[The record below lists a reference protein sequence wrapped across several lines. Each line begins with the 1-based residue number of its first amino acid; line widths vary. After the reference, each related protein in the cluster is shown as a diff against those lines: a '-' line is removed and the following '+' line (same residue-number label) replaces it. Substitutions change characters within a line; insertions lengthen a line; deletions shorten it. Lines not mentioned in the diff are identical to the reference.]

1 MREDHAYIDLPA
13 ALPRGENKQAQEQQP
28 GYHHGDLRES
38 TQAKPSTATMA
49 TARPIHSPFIKVK
62 TNVAVSVARTS
73 NPDTTMAILPGSV
86 SGTCRVDGQDEGARR
101 NDGEQH
107 NSPGHHAD
115 VRHVTQGAVRE
126 GKKTVEPPDWRQRH
140 GGPRQSGQS
149 LGRVRPRLEGG
160 HVDVTGQVPTI
171 RVARFGGPGLE
182 AKVTILDSP
191 GNRPSRL
198 GVPGRHGF
206 MRPRPL
212 AGPLCRMVPRM
223 LVRSRLR
230 WASALPLRRQ
240 SPGIR
245 GRGCRRVPL
254 IPSAATGNVA
264 SFSEA
269 DAAVDGRLIR
279 LSAYPHRLVT
289 GTLGA
294 AQIGEFCA
302 SVRACGV
309 PRPCKVADR
318 AQRRDQRVLAGC
330 AVVARACSGATPS
343 ASDVRAREQRQR
355 DLRRCLKRSPADRCA
370 RSLAG
375 RPGRCSGARRRLV

>member
-1 MREDHAYIDLPA
+1 MPPPSSSRGRGLPILDSLA
-13 ALPRGENKQAQEQQP
+13 DDWASPR
-28 GYHHGDLRES
+28 H
-38 TQAKPSTATMA
+38 STARARACGSPSPCQFTPGIPRRERA
-49 TARPIHSPFIKVK
+49 TCVK
-62 TNVAVSVARTS
+62 ITPTLIYPPLCHAEMV
-73 NPDTTMAILPGSV
+73 ILPGSV
-86 SGTCRVDGQDEGARR
+86 SGTCHVDGQDEGARR

-115 VRHVTQGAVRE
+115 VRHVTQVAVRE
-126 GKKTVEPPDWRQRH
+126 GKNTVEPPDWRQRH

-149 LGRVRPRLEGG
+149 LGRVRPRLQGG

-171 RVARFGGPGLE
+171 RVARFGGPGPE

-198 GVPGRHGF
+198 GVPGRHGVYAA
-206 MRPRPL
+206 PT
-212 AGPLCRMVPRM
+212 AGRSFVPDGFPPM
-223 LVRSRLR
+223 LVCSRLR

-289 GTLGA
+289 GTLGSA
-294 AQIGEFCA
+294 RIGEFCA
-302 SVRACGV
+302 SV
-309 PRPCKVADR
+309 
-318 AQRRDQRVLAGC
+318 
-330 AVVARACSGATPS
+330 
-343 ASDVRAREQRQR
+343 
-355 DLRRCLKRSPADRCA
+355 
-370 RSLAG
+370 
-375 RPGRCSGARRRLV
+375 